1 MSTATKNTTATEP
14 YVMNKKLG
22 FIAMLISATGMGM
35 VGFFS
40 RGATGGIDPEIKQ
53 YLGSFLA
60 FGRMTVG
67 LIGFLIILLV
77 TKRFYAFR
85 QSRLSFAVIAGG
97 VCIGTSLALYIT
109 STLLTS
115 IANAVFLIYTGPLFC
130 TLLARIFRKEK
141 ISALNA
147 LFLTLVFLGMLFT
160 IEFVKMTPEGI
171 QFGIDLSAS
180 TPDFP
185 QKALGDLVGL
195 LSGVF
200 YGLALFFYGYR
211 QDMDSDVR
219 GTWNFLWAAVATGIM
234 SLVMRPQISALST
247 TNWTWAAGL
256 FFFCGLIAL
265 GFLVVAG
272 RNLPAVEMSCI
283 SYWECVVA
291 LFFGVFFFKEA
302 MTFFAAIGGLLII
315 AGGVG
320 PIIVDL
326 LNKARRRDAGAHT
339 IEEGDPIR

>member
-1 MSTATKNTTATEP
+1 MSTQVETQEP
-14 YVMNKKLG
+14 TGTPDGYVMNKKLG
-22 FIAMLISATGMGM
+22 FIAMIISATGMGM

-40 RGATGGIDPEIKQ
+40 RGATKGLDPEVSQ
-53 YLGSFLA
+53 FLGSFLA
-60 FGRMTVG
+60 MGRMTVG
-67 LIGFLIILLV
+67 LIGFLIILAF
-77 TKRFYAFR
+77 TKRWQAFR
-85 QSRLSFAVIAGG
+85 ESRLSFAVIAGG

-141 ISALNA
+141 ISLANGI
-147 LFLTLVFLGMLFT
+147 FLTLVFIGMLFT
-160 IEFVKMTPEGI
+160 INILSFDGGTFH
-171 QFGIDLSAS
+171 FGLELSAS

-185 QKALGDLVGL
+185 QKALGDFVGL

-219 GTWNFLWAAVATGIM
+219 GTWNFFWAMVATGLIT
-234 SLVMRPQISALST
+234 LVMRPEISALSA
-247 TNWTWAAGL
+247 TNWAWGSGL
-256 FFFCGLIAL
+256 FFFSGLVAL

-272 RNLPAVEMSCI
+272 RNLPAVEMSCL

-291 LFFGVFFFKEA
+291 ILFGVLFFHEA
-302 MTFFAAIGGLLII
+302 MTFTAALGGLLII

-320 PIIVDL
+320 PIVVDL
-326 LNKARRRDAGAHT
+326 LSKQRNRRRTRA
-339 IEEGDPIR
+339 

>member
-1 MSTATKNTTATEP
+1 MSTQVDTQDTTAGGES

-22 FIAMLISATGMGM
+22 FISMIVSATGMGM

-40 RGATGGIDPEIKQ
+40 RGATDGLDPEVSQ

-60 FGRMTVG
+60 MGRMTVG

-77 TKRFYAFR
+77 TKRWDAFR
-85 QSRLSFAVIAGG
+85 RSRLSFAVIAGG

-141 ISALNA
+141 ISVPNA
-147 LFLTLVFLGMLFT
+147 IFLILVFIGMLFT
-160 IEFVKMTPEGI
+160 INILSFDGGTFH
-171 QFGIDLSAS
+171 FGLELSAS

-185 QKALGDLVGL
+185 QKALGDFVGL

-219 GTWNFLWAAVATGIM
+219 GTWNFFWAMVATGLIT
-234 SLVMRPQISALST
+234 LFMRPQIGELT
-247 TNWTWAAGL
+247 VTNWTWASGL
-256 FFFCGLIAL
+256 FVFSGLVAL

-272 RNLPAVEMSCI
+272 RNLPAVEMSCL

-291 LFFGVFFFKEA
+291 ILFGVLFFREA
-302 MTFFAAIGGLLII
+302 MTLTAALGGLLII

-320 PIIVDL
+320 PIVVDL
-326 LNKARRRDAGAHT
+326 LSKRSKQEQNKG
-339 IEEGDPIR
+339 

>member
-1 MSTATKNTTATEP
+1 MSTTQTTAVEP

-40 RGATGGIDPEIKQ
+40 RGATAGIDPNAKQ

-67 LIGFLIILLV
+67 LAGFIVILLL
-77 TKRFYAFR
+77 TKRWAAFR

-130 TLLARIFRKEK
+130 TLLARIIRKER
-141 ISALNA
+141 ISGLNA
-147 LFLTLVFLGMLFT
+147 LFLTLVFVGMLFT
-160 IEFVKMTPEGI
+160 IEIVTKTPEGI

-219 GTWNFLWAAVATGIM
+219 GTWNFLWAAVATGAIT
-234 SLVMRPQISALST
+234 LVMRPQISSLSA
-247 TNWTWAAGL
+247 TNWTWASGL
-256 FFFCGLIAL
+256 FVFCGLVAL

-291 LFFGVFFFKEA
+291 LLFGVFFFKEA

-320 PIIVDL
+320 PIVVDL
-326 LNKARRRDAGAHT
+326 LTKAKRRNGKPDT
-339 IEEGDPIR
+339 IEEGEPIR